1 MTGAGWLSAA
11 ACAILAVAVPAN
23 SVIPKLFLWNASA
36 SVPIGLYALRS
47 ADNPEIADL
56 VVVAPPEPL
65 AAYLAERGYLAP
77 GVPLLKRVA
86 ALPGQKVCRSA
97 MTISV
102 DGALLGRARGRDGS
116 GRALPAWQG
125 CRVLSDV
132 EVFLMNWQSADSFD
146 GRYVGP
152 FPRSSVTARAVP
164 LWTDEAGDGRF
175 VWRAATR

>member
-11 ACAILAVAVPAN
+11 ACAVLAVAVPAN
-23 SVIPKLFLWNASA
+23 RVLPKLLLWNASA
-36 SVPIGLYALRS
+36 SVPVGLYALRP

-56 VVVAPPEPL
+56 VVVVPPAPL
-65 AAYLAERGYLAP
+65 AAYLSERGYLAP

-86 ALPGQKVCRSA
+86 ALPGQTVCRSA

-102 DGALLGRARGRDGS
+102 DGALLGHARERDGS
-116 GRALPAWQG
+116 SRVLPAWQG
-125 CRVLSDV
+125 CRVLSDAA
-132 EVFLMNWQSADSFD
+132 VFLMNWQAADSFD

-152 FPRSSVTARAVP
+152 LPRSSIIARAVP
-164 LWTDEAGDGRF
+164 LWTDESGDGRF

>member
-11 ACAILAVAVPAN
+11 ACAVLAVAVPAN
-23 SVIPKLFLWNASA
+23 SVLPKRFLWNASA

-47 ADNPEIADL
+47 ADNPDIADL

-102 DGALLGRARGRDGS
+102 DGVPLGQARERDGRS
-116 GRALPAWQG
+116 RVLPTWQG
-125 CRVLSDV
+125 CHVLSEA
-132 EVFLMNWQSADSFD
+132 EVFLMNWQAADSFD

-152 FPRSSVTARAVP
+152 FPRSSIVARAVP

>member
-1 MTGAGWLSAA
+1 MTGAGWLCAG
-11 ACAILAVAVPAN
+11 ACAVIAVAVPAN
-23 SVIPKLFLWNASA
+23 SVLPKLLLWNASA
-36 SVPIGLYALRS
+36 SVPIGLYTLRP
-47 ADNPEIADL
+47 ADNLEIADL
-56 VVVAPPEPL
+56 VVAAPPEPL

-97 MTISV
+97 TTISV
-102 DGALLGRARGRDGS
+102 DGIPLGHARGRDGS
-116 GRALPAWQG
+116 GRVLPTWQG
-125 CRVLSDV
+125 CRALSDA
-132 EVFLMNWQSADSFD
+132 EVFLMNWQATDSFD

-152 FPRSSVTARAVP
+152 IPRSAIVARAVP

>member
-11 ACAILAVAVPAN
+11 ACAVLAVAVPAN
-23 SVIPKLFLWNASA
+23 GVMPTLLLWNASA
-36 SVPIGLYALRS
+36 SVPIGLYALRP

-56 VVVAPPEPL
+56 VVVVPPEPL
-65 AAYLAERGYLAP
+65 AAYLAERGYLAR

-86 ALPGQKVCRSA
+86 ALARQKVCRSA

-102 DGALLGRARGRDGS
+102 DGAALGHARGRDGS
-116 GRALPAWQG
+116 GRVLPTWQG
-125 CRVLSDV
+125 CRVLSEA
-132 EVFLMNWQSADSFD
+132 EVFLMNWQAVDSFD

-152 FPRSSVTARAVP
+152 LPRSSIIARAVP
-164 LWTDEAGDGRF
+164 LWTDESGDGRF

>member
-1 MTGAGWLSAA
+1 MMRAGWLAA
-11 ACAILAVAVPAN
+11 TFCTALGVVLPLGVPP
-23 SVIPKLFLWNASA
+23 PKLLLWNASA
-36 SVPIGLYALRS
+36 SVPIGLYALRP

-65 AAYLAERGYLAP
+65 VAYLAERGYLAP
-77 GVPLLKRVA
+77 GVPLLKRLA

-102 DGALLGRARGRDGS
+102 DGAPLGHVRERDGS
-116 GRALPAWQG
+116 SRVLPTWQG
-125 CRVLSDV
+125 CRVLSEA
-132 EVFLMNWQSADSFD
+132 EVFLMNWQAADSFD

-152 FPRSSVTARAVP
+152 IPRSAIIARAVP
-164 LWTDEAGDGRF
+164 LWTDEAADGRF